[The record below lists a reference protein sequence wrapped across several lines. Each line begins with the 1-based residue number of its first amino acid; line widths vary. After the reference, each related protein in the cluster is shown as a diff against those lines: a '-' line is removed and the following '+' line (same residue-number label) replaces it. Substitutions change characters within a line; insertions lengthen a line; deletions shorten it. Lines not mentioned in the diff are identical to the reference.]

1 MPKSALPSSTQT
13 PAGEADP
20 AKTRMMQP
28 RHLVLMSLGSAIGT
42 GLFVGSG
49 AGIAAAGPAVLI
61 SFLIAGTMVILIMR
75 MMGEMAAADPSS
87 GAFSVYAE
95 KALGR
100 TAGTTVGWLWWFQIV
115 IVIAAEATA
124 AAAIVASMVPGVEQ
138 WVLALAFIIVFT
150 AVNLGGAA
158 SLGEFE
164 YWFAILKVAAII
176 IFLAIGAAFVAGWL
190 PGVPSP
196 GVDNLFHNG
205 GFMPNGLTGVASGLL
220 LVVFAF
226 GGTEIITIAAA
237 DTEEPSKN
245 IAGAIT
251 SVIWRILVFYIGSVL
266 VMVTVLPWDSE
277 ALSTGPFVAVLHAAQ
292 VPGADTVMAVVIV
305 IALLSA
311 MNANLYGASRMIYS
325 LGERGRAPAALG
337 RLGSGGVPRRA
348 VLASVGFGFAA
359 VILNYLYPDTVL
371 MILLNLVGSTCLVVW
386 GISIVSQIILRR
398 RADAAGTELTFK
410 MWAFPWL
417 SYFALALL
425 AAIIVLGFFDAAV
438 RIQLVA
444 TAGLSAMLVLL
455 AWLFERRSARRRAPE
470 TSAPGTPIPD
480 SEAPAGPAK

>member
-1 MPKSALPSSTQT
+1 
-13 PAGEADP
+13 
-20 AKTRMMQP
+20 MQP

-124 AAAIVASMVPGVEQ
+124 AAAIVASMVPGLQQ

-150 AVNLGGAA
+150 AVNLAGAA
-158 SLGEFE
+158 RLGEFE

-176 IFLAIGAAFVAGWL
+176 IFLAIGAVFIAGLL

-196 GVDNLFHNG
+196 GVSNLFNNG

-237 DTEEPSKN
+237 DTEEPSKS

-325 LGERGRAPAALG
+325 LGERGRAPAGLG
-337 RLGSGGVPRRA
+337 RLSSAGVPRRA
-348 VLASVGFGFAA
+348 VLASVAFGFAA
-359 VILNYLYPDTVL
+359 VVLNYLYPDTVL

-386 GISIVSQIILRR
+386 GISILSQIILRR
-398 RADAAGTELTFK
+398 RAEAAGISLTFK

-425 AAIIVLGFFDAAV
+425 AGIVVLGFFDPGV
-438 RIQLVA
+438 RTQLLA
-444 TAGLSAMLVLL
+444 TAGLTGALVLL
-455 AWLFERRSARRRAPE
+455 AWLFERRTARAG
-470 TSAPGTPIPD
+470 SGLPD
-480 SEAPAGPAK
+480 

>member
-1 MPKSALPSSTQT
+1 MPSSARPSSTDT
-13 PAGEADP
+13 ALPAGEP
-20 AKTRMMQP
+20 SGAKKMQP

-49 AGIAAAGPAVLI
+49 EGIAAAGPAVLI

-100 TAGTTVGWLWWFQIV
+100 TAGTTVGWMWWFQIV

-124 AAAIVASMVPGVEQ
+124 AAAIVASLVPGVEQ

-150 AVNLGGAA
+150 GVNLAGAA

-176 IFLAIGAAFVAGWL
+176 IFLGVGVAFVAGLL
-190 PGVPSP
+190 PGVESP
-196 GVDNLFHNG
+196 GTSNLFHNG

-245 IAGAIT
+245 IAGAIN

-325 LGERGRAPAALG
+325 LAERGRAPGALG

-348 VLASVGFGFAA
+348 VLASVVFGFIA
-359 VILNYLYPDTVL
+359 VVLNYLYPDTVL
-371 MILLNLVGSTCLVVW
+371 MILLNTVGSTCLVVW

-398 RADAAGTELTFK
+398 RAEAAGVELTFK

-425 AAIIVLGFFDAAV
+425 AGIVVLGFFDPDV
-438 RIQLVA
+438 RVQLLA
-444 TAGLSAMLVLL
+444 TAALSTVLVLL
-455 AWLFERRSARRRAPE
+455 AWSFERRTAAKGRAA
-470 TSAPGTPIPD
+470 SGTPA
-480 SEAPAGPAK
+480 E

>member
-1 MPKSALPSSTQT
+1 
-13 PAGEADP
+13 
-20 AKTRMMQP
+20 MQP

-61 SFLIAGTMVILIMR
+61 SFLVAGTMVILVMR
-75 MMGEMAAADPSS
+75 MMGEMAAADPNS

-100 TAGTTVGWLWWFQIV
+100 TAGTTVGWLWWIQIV

-124 AAAIVASMVPGVEQ
+124 AAAIVTSLIPGIEQ
-138 WVLALAFIIVFT
+138 WILALAFIVVFT
-150 AVNLGGAA
+150 AINLAGAA

-176 IFLAIGAAFVAGWL
+176 IFLAVGAAFIAGWL
-190 PGVPSP
+190 PGADSP
-196 GVDNLFHNG
+196 GVDNLFNNG
-205 GFMPNGLTGVASGLL
+205 GFMPNGITGVAAGLL

-226 GGTEIITIAAA
+226 GGTEIVTIAAA
-237 DTEEPSKN
+237 DTEEPSKS

-251 SVIWRILVFYIGSVL
+251 SVIWRILIFYIGSVL
-266 VMVTVLPWDSE
+266 VMVTVLPWDNE
-277 ALSTGPFVAVLHAAQ
+277 ALNTGPFVAVLHAAQ

-325 LGERGRAPAALG
+325 LGDRGRAPAALA
-337 RLGSGGVPRRA
+337 RLGRGGVPRRA
-348 VLASVGFGFAA
+348 VVASVAFGFIA
-359 VILNYLYPDTVL
+359 VVLNYLYPDTVL

-398 RADAAGTELTFK
+398 RADAAGVELTFR

-425 AAIIVLGFFDAAV
+425 AAIVVLGFFDAAV
-438 RIQLVA
+438 RVQLVA
-444 TAGLSAMLVLL
+444 TAGLTAALVLL
-455 AWLFERRSARRRAPE
+455 AWLFDRRTTRRSRTAA
-470 TSAPGTPIPD
+470 AD
-480 SEAPAGPAK
+480 PAE

>member
-1 MPKSALPSSTQT
+1 MPRSALPPSTDT
-13 PAGEADP
+13 AAAAGA
-20 AKTRMMQP
+20 AAGTRKMQP

-61 SFLIAGTMVILIMR
+61 SFLIAGTMVILVMR

-124 AAAIVASMVPGVEQ
+124 AAAIITSLIPGVEQ
-138 WVLALAFIIVFT
+138 WMLALAFIIVFT

-164 YWFAILKVAAII
+164 YWFAILKVAAIVV
-176 IFLAIGAAFVAGWL
+176 FLGVGVAFIAGWL
-190 PGVPSP
+190 PGVASP
-196 GVDNLFHNG
+196 GLDNLFNNG

-220 LVVFAF
+220 LVIFAF
-226 GGTEIITIAAA
+226 GGTEIVTIAAA
-237 DTEEPSKN
+237 DTEEPSKS

-251 SVIWRILVFYIGSVL
+251 SVIWRILIFYIGSVL
-266 VMVTVLPWDSE
+266 VMVTVLPWDNE
-277 ALSTGPFVAVLHAAQ
+277 ALTTGPFVAVLHAAR
-292 VPGADTVMAVVIV
+292 VPGADVVMAVVIV

-311 MNANLYGASRMIYS
+311 MNANLYGASRMAYS

-348 VLASVGFGFAA
+348 VLASVAFGFVA
-359 VILNYLYPDTVL
+359 VVLNYLYPDTVL

-386 GISIVSQIILRR
+386 GISIMSQIILRR
-398 RADAAGTELTFK
+398 RADAAGVELTFK

-425 AAIIVLGFFDAAV
+425 AGIVVLGFFDTAV
-438 RIQLVA
+438 RIQLLA
-444 TAGLSAMLVLL
+444 TAALTIALVLL
-455 AWLFERRSARRRAPE
+455 AWLFERRISRR
-470 TSAPGTPIPD
+470 SPGTP
-480 SEAPAGPAK
+480 SGS